1 MKIARVYIG
10 EFPSVTITG
19 CTIKQNVNEH
29 AYASITGIIEEDIID
44 ACMNKGK
51 SESYLTIKA
60 VDEENG
66 HKDIFKGLVY
76 SMKIENDGAVNTLEL
91 VLVTGTIKLDGNN
104 YTKTFQNS
112 GTTYSKLFKNLEK
125 SEAASSIMYA
135 DDKGIGKMVVQYNET
150 NWEFAQRIAS
160 NMGTCIYPEVS
171 FASPRYY
178 IGVGKGSKS
187 AEITTSSV
195 RIKQSVEKYMLDN
208 NKESIEKIKDCVAYE
223 VESRDYA
230 PIGSK
235 VSIPSASETLYIY
248 SVNTSLIR
256 GEIINKYVL
265 KSKGGFDRVRK
276 YNHKLIGASLGGK
289 ITGVSGSTVKISV
302 DEDGKNGNGDCGS
315 KDFAYSTV
323 YSSPDGTGWYC
334 MPEEGDRIRVYFPT
348 EKEEDG
354 YVISS
359 VHLDVDSSASN
370 SSARSNPDEKSIS
383 NKQNKQIIFAPT
395 YIEITNNEMGSA
407 IKLDD
412 ENGIT
417 ITTDK
422 SIYFKADKGIEF
434 NSANDIY
441 LTANKQ
447 INMEQSDQNSILLD
461 EKAITIKG
469 PKVKM
474 QDKE

>member
-19 CTIKQNVNEH
+19 CDIKQNVNEH

-44 ACMNKGK
+44 KCMSKGR

-60 VDEENG
+60 VDENNNK
-66 HKDIFKGLVY
+66 KDMFKGLVY
-76 SMKIENDGAVNTLEL
+76 SMKIENDGSVNTLEL
-91 VLVTGTIKLDGNN
+91 VLVTGTIKLEGNN
-104 YTKTFQNS
+104 YTKTFQDS
-112 GTTYSKLFKNLEK
+112 GTSYSKLFKNIEK
-125 SEAASSIMYA
+125 AESASSIMFV
-135 DDKGIGKMVVQYNET
+135 DDRSIGKMVVQYNET

-160 NMGTCIYPEVS
+160 NMGTCIYPEVT
-171 FASPRYY
+171 FDSPRYY
-178 IGVGKGSKS
+178 VGVGKGSRS
-187 AEITTSSV
+187 ADITTSSV
-195 RIKQSVEKYMLDN
+195 RIKQSVEKYLLDN
-208 NKESIEKIKDCVAYE
+208 NKESIEKLKDCVSYE

-235 VSIPSASETLYIY
+235 VSIPSASEELYIY
-248 SVNTSLIR
+248 SVHTSLVR
-256 GEIINKYVL
+256 GEIINEYVL
-265 KSKGGFDRVRK
+265 KGKGGFNRVRR
-276 YNHKLIGASLGGK
+276 YNHKLIGASLSGK

-302 DEDGKNGNGDCGS
+302 DEDGTNGNGDCGS

-412 ENGIT
+412 DNGIT

-422 SIYFKADKGIEF
+422 SIYFKADNVIEF
-434 NSANDIY
+434 NSDNDIY
-441 LTANKQ
+441 LTGNQEIKL
-447 INMEQSDQNSILLD
+447 EQSEQNSITLD
-461 EKAITIKG
+461 KEGITIQG